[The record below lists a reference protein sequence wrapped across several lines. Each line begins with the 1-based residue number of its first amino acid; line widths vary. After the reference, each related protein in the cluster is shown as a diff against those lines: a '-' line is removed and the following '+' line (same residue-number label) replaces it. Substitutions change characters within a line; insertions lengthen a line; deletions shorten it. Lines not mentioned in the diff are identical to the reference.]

1 MRSIDLAIKDL
12 KQVVRDWKSALFLV
26 VMPVLFTLFFGLVL
40 NPVLSGDQGDAR
52 LPVGVI
58 NQDPAGAAGAS
69 LVRLLEG
76 SSVIRPYL
84 LEGGEITRASQMVT
98 DGDLAAV
105 LAIPAGYSDRLMGD
119 QAASVEVIADQSTPA
134 GNTAGTAVET
144 VVNRLR
150 GAVET
155 AHISAEAY
163 AGQVGFEGKAAR
175 RAYLSEALDQAVA
188 GWSDPPLSVQ
198 VELATGNA
206 GRENTTG
213 SISGF
218 IQSSSGMIVQF
229 AIFGLITSAMILV
242 LERKTGVL
250 QRMLT
255 TPIRRAEVI
264 GGHLLAMFLVV
275 FVQETILVIL
285 GQYAFGV
292 DYFRQ
297 PWAVLVMMVVLALWA
312 ASLGLLIS
320 AISKKEDQV
329 IVLSL
334 VAMFIFAAMGGAWF
348 PLEVTGKTF
357 AAIGHVMP
365 TAWAIDGFQNII
377 MRGLGFT
384 SVLLPAGMLMLYTLA
399 FFALAVWRFKFE

>member
-1 MRSIDLAIKDL
+1 MRSIDLALKDL

-76 SSVIRPYL
+76 SSVIRPHL

-105 LAIPAGYSDRLMGD
+105 LAIPAGYSDRLIGD

-134 GNTAGTAVET
+134 GNTASTAVET

-163 AGQVGFEGKAAR
+163 AGQVGFEGEAAR

-188 GWSDPPLSVQ
+188 AWSDPPLSVQ

-206 GRENTTG
+206 GRENTTA

-297 PWAVLVMMVVLALWA
+297 PWAVLVMMVALALWA
-312 ASLGLLIS
+312 ASLGLLIG

-365 TAWAIDGFQNII
+365 TAWAIDGFQNIV

-384 SVLLPAGMLMLYTLA
+384 SVLLPAAMLMLYTLA